1 MIDLH
6 THTNHSDGM
15 DSVEELLKKAEEKK
29 ISYLSITDHNNCNSY
44 KEIKEKGI
52 RNLFSGVLIPGIE
65 LNTTVCKV
73 TIELLGYGIDIG
85 KMSQKLENL
94 YPKHE
99 EHNKFEMETFYQMCI
114 DRGVVFDDDVMKNYD
129 MNKYFYGINY
139 LYFEILKKEENKDK
153 MPNGFFNLES
163 PGEFYRKFITNKNTE
178 LFIDTAEIL
187 PSVEFVCNMIRECGG
202 LVFVPHIF
210 AYAENSLEILN
221 YILDNKLAD
230 GIECFHNTFSK
241 EQTEFLLEICEK
253 NNLLISGGSDYHGKR
268 KKYVQ
273 LGTGKG
279 NLNIEEK
286 YVEKWIKNVTKSHF

>member
-6 THTNHSDGM
+6 THTTYSDGM

-29 ISYLSITDHNNCNSY
+29 ITYLSITDHNNCDSY
-44 KEIKEKGI
+44 KEIKEKGLKKLYTGI
-52 RNLFSGVLIPGIE
+52 LIPGIE

-73 TIELLGYGIDIG
+73 TIEILGYGINPD
-85 KMSQKLENL
+85 KMTELLKNV
-94 YPKHE
+94 YPDHE
-99 EHNKFEMETFYQMCI
+99 KHNKFEMERFYKMCI
-114 DRGVVFDDDVMKNYD
+114 DRGVIFDDDVMEKYD
-129 MNKYFYGINY
+129 INKYFYGINY
-139 LYFEILKKEENKDK
+139 LYYEIFKREENKDK
-153 MPNGFFNLES
+153 MPEGFLNIES

-178 LFIDTAEIL
+178 LFLDTSEIL
-187 PSVEFVCNMIRECGG
+187 PSIEFVCELIRDSGG

-210 AYAENSLEILN
+210 EYAENSMEVLN
-221 YILDNKLAD
+221 YILENKLAD

-241 EQTEFLLEICEK
+241 EQREFLLDICQK
-253 NNLLISGGSDYHGKR
+253 HNLLISGGSDYHGKR

-286 YVEKWIKNVTKSHF
+286 YVEKWINKINLTF